1 MKKDS
6 SSSEKKSRTT
16 ITIVLAS
23 ASVSVMA
30 AVFSSLVLYYRPKE
44 TLTLDRVVTFM
55 GLFFTIV
62 GVIATIFFVV
72 LSYRARL
79 IRDELMEEKN
89 NAEIAIKESHK
100 QWEVLVS
107 AAMDILYQNYS
118 FLIKE
123 NPKRIS
129 EYRLQASRL
138 ACRLTLLEPKERLE
152 GIELI
157 GTIYRPKD
165 GREWNEIDDDIK
177 LLEDVLF
184 SNDEPEVIK
193 RKAKKALEFLEE
205 KKQ

>member
-1 MKKDS
+1 M
-6 SSSEKKSRTT
+6 
-16 ITIVLAS
+16 LAS
-23 ASVSVMA
+23 ASVSVIA

-55 GLFFTIV
+55 GLVFTII
-62 GVIATIFFVV
+62 GVVTTIFFVV

-79 IRDELMEEKN
+79 IRDELIEEKN
-89 NAEIAIKESHK
+89 STEIAIKESHK
-100 QWEVLVS
+100 QWKVLVS
-107 AAMDILYQNYS
+107 AAMEVLYQNYS

-157 GTIYRPKD
+157 GTIYRSKD
-165 GREWNEIDDDIK
+165 SREWNEIDEDIK
-177 LLEDVLF
+177 LLEDLLF

-193 RKAKKALEFLEE
+193 RKAKKALEYLEE
-205 KKQ
+205 KK

>member
-6 SSSEKKSRTT
+6 SSIEKKSKTT
-16 ITIVLAS
+16 ISIVLAS
-23 ASVSVMA
+23 ASVSVIA

-55 GLFFTIV
+55 GLVFTII
-62 GVIATIFFVV
+62 GVVTTIFFVV

-79 IRDELMEEKN
+79 IRDELIEEKN
-89 NAEIAIKESHK
+89 STEIAIKESHK
-100 QWEVLVS
+100 QWKVLVS
-107 AAMDILYQNYS
+107 AAMEVLYQNYS

-157 GTIYRPKD
+157 GTIYRSKD
-165 GREWNEIDDDIK
+165 SREWNEIDEDIK
-177 LLEDVLF
+177 LLEDLLF

-193 RKAKKALEFLEE
+193 RKAKKALEYLEE
-205 KKQ
+205 KK